1 MADTT
6 RSEQNQPKQT
16 PNLPG
21 ATPQPPAGSGQ
32 TTEQTA
38 SAARQA
44 RGYTSDVEHQTGQP
58 GQTGQ
63 TAQRSKE
70 RVSEMAGQARETN
83 NQAYPRASR
92 GMNETWGQAMGY
104 SREHP
109 ATATLIAF
117 GAGVGIGL
125 FLAGGLG
132 GFQSRGRTRRRAPS
146 VMNAISEISRDFFRR
161 L

>member
-21 ATPQPPAGSGQ
+21 STPQSPAGFGQ

-44 RGYTSDVEHQTGQP
+44 RGYRSDMERETGQA
-58 GQTGQ
+58 GEA
-63 TAQRSKE
+63 AQRAKE
-70 RVSEMAGQARETN
+70 RVSEMAGQARDTI
-83 NQAYPRASR
+83 NQAYSRASQ
-92 GMNETWGQAMGY
+92 GMNETWDQAMVY
-104 SREHP
+104 SKEHP

-117 GAGVGIGL
+117 GAGVGLGL

-132 GFQSRGRTRRRAPS
+132 GFQSRSRTRRIVPP
-146 VMNAISEISRDFFRR
+146 VMDAISVIAREFFR
-161 L
+161 